1 VAGRLSSYRFRR
13 RLLWTGLTLTA
24 LGTCALVA
32 VLFWNTGPLQEETFS
47 GGVAQTYV
55 KPKAVRLD
63 ASERAKIVAIA
74 KRFVASAVT
83 RDDPGSAFELA
94 GPSMRTGT
102 TRASWESG
110 NIPVVPF
117 PVDEARWRVD
127 YSYENEVGLEVYA
140 WPEPNQGFRPTI
152 FFMSLVAVEQAEGRR
167 WLVDSWIPRGGSPE
181 VILQR
186 ITGRSPL
193 SPVSMERASSRA
205 SAAWLLVLPAVLLV
219 ALIALPLGLILKTR
233 LSARRMARS

>member
-1 VAGRLSSYRFRR
+1 M
-13 RLLWTGLTLTA
+13 LTA
-24 LGTCALVA
+24 LGTAATVA
-32 VLFWNTGPLQEETFS
+32 VLFWNTGPLKEETFS

-55 KPKAVRLD
+55 APKTVVLD
-63 ASERAKIVAIA
+63 AKERARIVAVA

-102 TRASWESG
+102 TRASWEAG
-110 NIPVVPF
+110 EIPVVPF

-140 WPEPNQGFRPTI
+140 WPEPNQGLRPTI
-152 FFMSLVAVEQAEGRR
+152 FFMSLVAVEKADGRR
-167 WLVDSWIPRGGSPE
+167 WLVDSWIPRGGSPD

-186 ITGRSPL
+186 ISGRSPL
-193 SPVSMERASSRA
+193 SPPPMERASSHA
-205 SAAWLLVLPAVLLV
+205 SAAWLLVLPGVLLGT
-219 ALIALPLGLILKTR
+219 LIAIPLVLILRNRWSVRRT
-233 LSARRMARS
+233 ARP